1 MTFCVSGGF
10 SSLLA
15 LSLLVTSQSHIFISF
30 FKIFFMI
37 CIFGLY
43 HGLVLLPVVLCI
55 VGPIDAEDA
64 RVSQAR
70 TKTKP
75 YQAPWWFNG
84 NILRQNKI
92 LYCTMNL
99 IFQEARKKAL
109 LLANANISQTQSN
122 GSDVRYKIEN
132 RLNLETEVRESLVP
146 GEGEV
151 TETVIA

>member
-1 MTFCVSGGF
+1 
-10 SSLLA
+10 
-15 LSLLVTSQSHIFISF
+15 
-30 FKIFFMI
+30 
-37 CIFGLY
+37 
-43 HGLVLLPVVLCI
+43 
-55 VGPIDAEDA
+55 
-64 RVSQAR
+64 
-70 TKTKP
+70 
-75 YQAPWWFNG
+75 
-84 NILRQNKI
+84 
-92 LYCTMNL
+92 MNL